1 MDSFSNKK
9 QLRIVVTLGT
19 GSFGSSSNN
28 QITLEGFRSSVEI
41 DKAGLQMMG
50 TLRAQI
56 FGVSQSDMN
65 AITTVQW
72 KPGTIIGSNKVDVF
86 AIDGAQETLV
96 FSGNIVNAWANYN
109 SMPDVFLM
117 IQAQTA
123 YHAALTPV
131 APRSYKGSIDV
142 ASVMGQIAQS
152 MGFTFEN
159 NGVTTQ
165 LSGLYLPGTAVDQA
179 LSLAHQAGID
189 LYVDDNVLAITP
201 SNQSRATSPIPE
213 LSSGSGNVG
222 YPTFDGVGVNFEI
235 LFNPAVK
242 FGGVVKLVTS
252 VKAITDISSQWII
265 TSLSHKLESEK
276 TGGAWFTTLRGN
288 LNGKLTAGQ

>member
-1 MDSFSNKK
+1 MASFDNKK
-9 QLRIVVTLGT
+9 QLRITITLGT
-19 GSFGSSSNN
+19 GSFGASKGNV
-28 QITLEGFRSSVEI
+28 ITLEGFRAAVEI
-41 DKAGLQMMG
+41 EVAGLQQKG

-56 FGVSQSDMN
+56 YGVAQSDMN
-65 AITTVQW
+65 QITTLQW
-72 KPGTIIGSNKVDVF
+72 KPGTIIGSNQVDVY

-117 IQAQTA
+117 IQAQTS

-131 APRSYKGSIDV
+131 SPRSYKGSIDV
-142 ASVMGQIAQS
+142 ASVMGQIVQG

-165 LSGLYLPGTAVDQA
+165 LASVYLPGTGWDQA
-179 LSLAHQAGID
+179 LSIAQQAGID
-189 LYVDDNVLAITP
+189 LYQDNKVIAITP
-201 SNQSRATSPIPE
+201 ANTPRGSIIPE
-213 LSSGSGNVG
+213 LSPGSGNVG
-222 YPTFDGVGVNFEI
+222 YPTFDGVGVNFET
-235 LFNPAVK
+235 LFNPAIRP
-242 FGGVVKLVTS
+242 GGAIKLVTS
-252 VKAITDISSQWII
+252 VKAINDISTQWLV

-276 TGGAWFTTLRGN
+276 PGGAWFTTVRGN

>member
-1 MDSFSNKK
+1 MASFDNKK
-9 QLRIVVTLGT
+9 ELRIVVTLGT
-19 GSFGSSSNN
+19 GSFGASKGN
-28 QITLEGFRSSVEI
+28 QITMEGFRATAEVEL
-41 DKAGLQMMG
+41 AGLQQKG

-56 FGVSQSDMN
+56 YGVEQSDMN
-65 AITTVQW
+65 QITTLQW
-72 KPGTIIGSNKVDVF
+72 KPGTIIGNNQVDVY

-131 APRSYKGSIDV
+131 TPRSYKGSIDV
-142 ASVMGQIAQS
+142 ASVMGQIAQG

-165 LSGLYLPGTAVDQA
+165 LSGVYLPGTGVDQA
-179 LSLAHQAGID
+179 YSLAQQAN
-189 LYVDDNVLAITP
+189 VDMYFDNKVLAITP
-201 SNQSRATSPIPE
+201 PNMPRGTIIPE
-213 LSSGSGNVG
+213 LAPGSGDVG
-222 YPTFDGVGVNFEI
+222 YPTFDGVGVNFET
-235 LFNPAVK
+235 LFNPAIRT
-242 FGGVVKLVTS
+242 GGAIKLVTS
-252 VKAITDISSQWII
+252 VKAITNISTQWLV
-265 TSLSHKLESEK
+265 TSLSHRLESEK
-276 TGGAWFTTLRGN
+276 PGGAWFTTVRGN

>member
-1 MDSFSNKK
+1 M
-9 QLRIVVTLGT
+9 VTLGT
-19 GSFGSSSNN
+19 GSFGASNAN
-28 QITLEGFRSSVEI
+28 QITMEGFRASVEI
-41 DKAGLQMMG
+41 DVAGLQQKG
-50 TLRAQI
+50 TLRAQVY
-56 FGVSQSDMN
+56 GVAQSDMN
-65 AITTVQW
+65 QITTLQW
-72 KPGTIIGSNKVDVF
+72 KPGTIIGSNQVDVY

-131 APRSYKGSIDV
+131 SPLSFNGSIDV
-142 ASVMGQIAQS
+142 ASVMGQIAQN

-165 LSGLYLPGTAVDQA
+165 LSSIYLHGTGMDQA
-179 LSLAHQAGID
+179 LSLAQQAGVD
-189 LYVDDNVLAITP
+189 LYLDNTVLAITP
-201 SNQSRATSPIPE
+201 PDTPRGTLIPE
-213 LSSGSGNVG
+213 LSPGSGNVG
-222 YPTFDGVGVNFEI
+222 YPTFDGVGVNFET
-235 LFNPAVK
+235 LFNPAIRP
-242 FGGVVKLVTS
+242 GGAINLTTS
-252 VKAITDISSQWII
+252 VKAITDISSQWIV

-276 TGGAWFTTLRGN
+276 PGGAWFTTVRGN